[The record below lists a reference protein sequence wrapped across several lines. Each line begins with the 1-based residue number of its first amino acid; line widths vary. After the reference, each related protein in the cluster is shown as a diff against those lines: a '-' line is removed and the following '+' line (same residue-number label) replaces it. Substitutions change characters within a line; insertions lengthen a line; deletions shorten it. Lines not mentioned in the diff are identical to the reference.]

1 MAEIKRF
8 QGSPVFNKPIGIVR
22 PSDAGV
28 RAAQTLSKAGDA
40 MFKASYEQE
49 VIKQKQLG
57 QDTGTQMNIEIR
69 DENQNL
75 VIQPVP
81 SGLSPV
87 AARAAQGVIDRRYVE
102 QLNVDMKN
110 RAAFLRTQHKN
121 DPVGFDE
128 SYTEY
133 INETI
138 KTAGKYSQQAQQ
150 IGLAYAGQNVAALT
164 AEKLEFEDQIDFKN
178 GYSSIRQE
186 IEDIAAYVSSPD
198 EVGMNT
204 AGMLEQRFDDLIKK
218 DGMIDQ
224 FVAKHGDRLGVTQ
237 ATELRHIARSAYY
250 GGQIKSLAARLES
263 FAAVQSPFNQESIVT
278 QHLRYVQD
286 ALRKGSVETL
296 PDGVKAN
303 LAQLGFDDDFL
314 QQKGMARVRDTLAS
328 QVAVIEGN
336 REEIFNANRNARE
349 LARIGR
355 KIDENI
361 MLSGSEAQTFLSNA
375 GMTDAYSL
383 AQNLPQILSNPQDP
397 QFQPFY
403 KILMGRGALPQSAID
418 LLGDQG
424 TVQDVIANNP
434 DMLPILQ
441 NFYRQ
446 ATTVNLGGYQ
456 QHSPRGL
463 NADATVFW
471 NTMEAYTNSVRTMDV
486 SAFFAKKTELDAL
499 PAQQRKDRISRQ
511 MKEGNYSD
519 LDDFVLKVTG
529 VDPNDTDQITFLSS
543 YADELVLIHGHV
555 KAGKIL
561 KRTSKDVFVDETIM
575 FGNFP
580 TRFSPSI
587 AFAGDGEM
595 DVFAGAVVDQLR
607 RMPNY
612 STEDY
617 DFGKNVFLAAD
628 PREGSVLPSYTL
640 VNQDGVPL
648 MVNGEPLIVNSNP
661 VLTFRQ
667 ARTQKNRETLLRE
680 ADEAFRN
687 RLRFEAAVTE
697 ARREQA
703 EDMDRI
709 AAEARGLM

>member
-8 QGSPVFNKPIGIVR
+8 QSQPVFNKPIGVVR
-22 PSDAGV
+22 PSRAGV
-28 RAAQTLSKAGDA
+28 QAAQQMAKAGDA
-40 MFKASYEQE
+40 MFKASYERE
-49 VIKQKQLG
+49 VINQKKVGRETALSMEIRGTDNKLEIKQL
-57 QDTGTQMNIEIR
+57 
-69 DENQNL
+69 
-75 VIQPVP
+75 P

-87 AARAAQGVIDRRYVE
+87 AASQAQGIIDRRYVE
-102 QLNVDMKN
+102 ALNVDMKN
-110 RAAFLRTQHKN
+110 RALEMREKYEN
-121 DPVGFDE
+121 DPEGFDDN
-128 SYTEY
+128 YTQY
-133 INETI
+133 INSTVES
-138 KTAGKYSQQAQQ
+138 AGRYAQQARQ
-150 IGLAYAGQNVAALT
+150 IGVTYAGQHKAALL
-164 AEKLEFEDQIDFKN
+164 ADKLEFEDKIDFKN
-178 GYSSIRQE
+178 SYDSIRQE
-186 IEDIAAYVSSPD
+186 IEDIAAYASSPD
-198 EVGMNT
+198 EIGDNT
-204 AGMLEQRFDDLIKK
+204 AGMLMQRHDDLVK
-218 DGMIDQ
+218 DGGIIDQ
-224 FVAKHGDRLGVTQ
+224 FIAKHGDRLGVTQ
-237 ATELRHIARSAYY
+237 ATELRHLARSSFY
-250 GGQIKSLAARLES
+250 GGQIKALAQSLEVFAKAQNPYTSES
-263 FAAVQSPFNQESIVT
+263 VVT

-286 ALRKGSVETL
+286 ALRKGSVATL
-296 PDGVKAN
+296 PDGVREN
-303 LAQLGFDDDFL
+303 LDQLGFNDDFL
-314 QQKGMARVRDTLAS
+314 QQPGMGRVRDTLAS
-328 QVAVIEGN
+328 QIAVIEGN

-349 LARIGR
+349 LQRIGR
-355 KIDENI
+355 KIDDGI
-361 MLSGSEAQTFLSNA
+361 MLSGSEAQSFLNSA
-375 GMTDAYSL
+375 GMSDAYAL
-383 AQNLPQILSNPQDP
+383 AQNLPQILANPQDP

-403 KILMGRGALPQSAID
+403 KILMGRGALPQAAID

-486 SAFFAKKTELDAL
+486 AAFFAKKTELDAL

-511 MKEGNYSD
+511 MKDGNYTD

-529 VDPNDTDQITFLSS
+529 VDPNDTDQISFLSS

-561 KRTSKDVFVDETIM
+561 KRTSKDVFINETIM

-587 AFAGDGEM
+587 AFNGDGEM
-595 DVFAGAVVDQLR
+595 EVFAGAVVDQLR

-628 PREGSVLPSYTL
+628 PREGSVMPSYTL

-648 MVNGEPLIVNSNP
+648 MVNNEPLIVNSNS
-661 VLTFRQ
+661 VLAFRQ
-667 ARTQKNRETLLRE
+667 AQTQKNRETLLRE
-680 ADEAFRN
+680 ADEAFRD
-687 RLRFEAAVTE
+687 RLRFEGAVTE
-697 ARREQA
+697 ARIDESN
-703 EDMDRI
+703 DMDKL
-709 AAEARGLM
+709 AVEARKFR

>member
-8 QGSPVFNKPIGIVR
+8 QGSAVFNKPIGIVR
-22 PSDAGV
+22 PSSAGV
-28 RAAQTLSKAGDA
+28 GAAQQLSKAGDA

-57 QDTGTQMNIEIR
+57 QDAGTQMNIEIR
-69 DENQNL
+69 DKKQNL
-75 VIQPVP
+75 VIQPIP
-81 SGLSPV
+81 SGLSPI
-87 AARAAQGVIDRRYVE
+87 AARAAQGVVDRRYVE

-110 RAAFLRTQHKN
+110 RAAFLRTQHEN
-121 DPVGFDE
+121 DPTGFDE
-128 SYTEY
+128 SYTAY
-133 INETI
+133 INETV
-138 KTAGKYSQQAQQ
+138 KTAGKYGQQAQQ

-198 EVGMNT
+198 EIGMNT
-204 AGMLEQRFDDLIKK
+204 AGMLEQRFNDLVKE

-224 FVAKHGDRLGVTQ
+224 FVAKHGDRLSLTQ

-250 GGQIKSLAARLES
+250 GGQIKALTARLEN
-263 FAAVQSPFNQESIVT
+263 FAMLQNPFNQESIVT
-278 QHLRYVQD
+278 QHLRYLQD
-286 ALRKGSVETL
+286 ALRKGSVATL

-303 LAQLGFDDDFL
+303 LAQLGFDDNFL

-349 LARIGR
+349 LSRIGR
-355 KIDENI
+355 KIDEGI

-383 AQNLPQILSNPQDP
+383 AQNLPQILANPQDP
-397 QFQPFY
+397 KFQPFY

-463 NADATVFW
+463 NSDATVFW

-486 SAFFAKKTELDAL
+486 AAFFAKKTELDAL

-511 MKEGNYSD
+511 MKDGDYDN
-519 LDDFVLKVTG
+519 LDDFIIKASG
-529 VDPNDTDQITFLSS
+529 VDPNDTDQISFLST

-561 KRTSKDVFVDETIM
+561 KRTSRDVFTESKIV

-580 TRFSPSI
+580 TRYNPNAIFTDSAERNVFTDSI
-587 AFAGDGEM
+587 IA
-595 DVFAGAVVDQLR
+595 QLDR
-607 RMPNY
+607 HPLG
-612 STEDY
+612 SQLGKEL
-617 DFGKNVFLAAD
+617 GKNVFLAPD
-628 PREGSVLPSYTL
+628 PREGSVLPSYAL
-640 VNQDGVPL
+640 VDRDGVPL
-648 MVNGEPLIVNSNP
+648 MVNNEPLIVNSNS
-661 VLTFRQ
+661 VLAFRQ
-667 ARTQKNRETLLRE
+667 AQTQKTRQTLLRE

-687 RLRFEAAVTE
+687 RLRFERAVTAARAEE
-697 ARREQA
+697 AA
-703 EDMDRI
+703 DMDRI
-709 AAEARGLM
+709 AVEARKFR